1 MWTAESIALVA
12 GAYLLGALPSAYL
25 IARVTRGIDI
35 RQYGSGNVG
44 ISNVAVHVGMK
55 GAVPLTIFD
64 VLVKGCLPVVAA
76 SERWLGLGLGVEVA
90 AGVATILGHN
100 WSIYLRFKG
109 GRGMA
114 TVLGVLVTLN
124 WPLVVLYGSVAGI
137 GWLAT
142 RNSALWWGIAALLLP
157 FWSLALRLPLEIVW
171 LCAIFVGI
179 VAVKRLISNRAGGG
193 KAVRPDV
200 SVGRLLWNRLAFDRD
215 TSGREEWVYRTPEG

>member
-1 MWTAESIALVA
+1 MWTVESIALVA

-25 IARVTRGIDI
+25 IARVAKGFDI

-64 VLVKGCLPVVAA
+64 ILVKGSLPVIAA
-76 SERWLGLGLGVEVA
+76 SGAWLDLGLAVEAA
-90 AGVATILGHN
+90 AGAATIFGHN
-100 WSIYLRFKG
+100 WSIFLLFRG

-124 WPLVVLYGSVAGI
+124 WPLVVLYGTVAGI
-137 GWLAT
+137 GWLVT

-171 LCAIFVGI
+171 LCAGFIGI
-179 VAVKRLISNRAGGG
+179 VALKRLISNRAAGERAGGPG
-193 KAVRPDV
+193 I
-200 SVGRLLWNRLAFDRD
+200 SISRLLWNRLAFDRD
-215 TSGREEWVYRTPEG
+215 VSSREEWVYRRPEG